1 MKTEVH
7 NFKMYI
13 CEIKVKDI
21 KDIPALCAL
30 CRNKRVLFWDGRELD
45 EWIVGILTCQG
56 RRKTKIAWQWKMEKK
71 IK

>member
-1 MKTEVH
+1 
-7 NFKMYI
+7 MYI

-30 CRNKRVLFWDGRELD
+30 CGNKRVLFWDGRELD

-56 RRKTKIAWQWKMEKK
+56 RRKTKIAWQWEMDKK